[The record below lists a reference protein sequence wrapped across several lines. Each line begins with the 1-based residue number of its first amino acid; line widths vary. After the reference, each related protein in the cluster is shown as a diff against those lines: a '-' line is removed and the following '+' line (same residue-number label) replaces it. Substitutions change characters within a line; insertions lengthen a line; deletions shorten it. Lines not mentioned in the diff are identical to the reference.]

1 VRRLALSGALVL
13 SLAAAPAAGAR
24 GLPASTVRIGSGPTT
39 LVGVRPDAAFMAVP
53 ALRRAGATPLAPSIG
68 LWRVST
74 PAARRLV
81 PELGRAGALRLVQ
94 PERALKRDAVRLNPD
109 PLTPAQWWRSHVG
122 ADRSEPP
129 GPGVPL
135 TVIDT
140 GVDLTHPEFSG
151 RPDTIAFNAQ
161 RVTDSEDDFHG
172 TAVASVAAAPANG
185 IGLLGV
191 YPQIALRVWDADLS
205 GRLTDG
211 ELIRAIDT
219 ASRAGVGVM
228 NLSLGS
234 TDFDPALQQIIYAA
248 IRRGSLIV
256 AASGNSREEGN
267 PTNFPANMSHVLTVA
282 ATDANDQAAAFS
294 SSSAGVDLAAPGVDI
309 PAAIPT
315 LFGSTGYAAVDGTS
329 FSAPIVAGAAAWVWT
344 VRSDLDNTELFDI
357 MRWSARDVLRPGFDV
372 DTGFGILDIPAALTR
387 PTPGRDPQEP
397 NDDVALIKPGVIFS
411 AGMPALTTPVARSGS
426 LQARLDVTE
435 DPEDVYRFWIPARKS
450 VTATL
455 HGDANVD
462 LEVWRPGTK
471 TVGEGGASLKR
482 DLAGRSEKTGTAT
495 DSVTVKNTGAAGAY
509 YYADVYPGKRVGDA
523 AYTLAVKTR

>member
-1 VRRLALSGALVL
+1 
-13 SLAAAPAAGAR
+13 
-24 GLPASTVRIGSGPTT
+24 
-39 LVGVRPDAAFMAVP
+39 MAVP

-81 PELGRAGALRLVQ
+81 PALGRAGALRLVQ

-309 PAAIPT
+309 PTAIPT

-344 VRSDLDNTELFDI
+344 SRPELTASQVVEVL
-357 MRWSARDVLRPGFDV
+357 RHSARDVGRPGFDV
-372 DTGFGILDIPAALTR
+372 DTGFGIVNIPAALAL
-387 PTPGRDPQEP
+387 PAPPPDPSEP
-397 NDDVALIKPGVIFS
+397 NDDVYLVKPNGLFAGGGAPLTGPSRRS
-411 AGMPALTTPVARSGS
+411 AAVSARVTPA
-426 LQARLDVTE
+426 E
-435 DPEDVYRFWIPARKS
+435 DPEDVYRVWVPARGRARVTLRGAGAGLELWGARTSSVFERGSAAKRDLLGVRTPSASARTIAFKNRGKRATIVYADVFLPREAADAAAYSLS
-450 VTATL
+450 VTA
-455 HGDANVD
+455 
-462 LEVWRPGTK
+462 R
-471 TVGEGGASLKR
+471 R
-482 DLAGRSEKTGTAT
+482 
-495 DSVTVKNTGAAGAY
+495 
-509 YYADVYPGKRVGDA
+509 
-523 AYTLAVKTR
+523 